1 MNWLTRLTAALL
13 RWSAGMLPPSRR
25 LWLYALWAEAAE
37 VPAGWLRL
45 AWLIGGVRLTMREAA
60 LGRRFGYP
68 LAFAVAAAGTARSA
82 WSGPP
87 GDSAIVIN
95 RVDVISI
102 AVILA
107 VLPWT
112 IRRAYG
118 PVAGSLLT
126 RLVRTGGYA
135 TVLALVLV
143 KTAVERVAGA
153 PPNNFQGPVRAWV
166 GEAAFLVVMACYAT
180 VILAYTALRSPA
192 APGTV
197 AIGTS
202 TGAAVGV
209 MVYALGPLGFP
220 LRFTGSWPPR
230 LYDAAMALGVL
241 LALCAP
247 VAAALAAA
255 RRSSRSTPPASPTR
269 QGAMA
274 GLCTG
279 ATAALIVAVLST
291 ATIALLPYDTVLRDW
306 AAAHIGQW
314 TPTVSQLA
322 PIYGPQSYLGYIAGN
337 SAFAAGY
344 LIVLL
349 LSPLAGCIFGA
360 WTGWAG
366 SNPRG
371 LGLPLPPGSDRPPPR
386 PVLGRQRG
394 HNHRPASRDRG
405 FSPGRQAPGG
415 RACGV

>member
-1 MNWLTRLTAALL
+1 
-13 RWSAGMLPPSRR
+13 
-25 LWLYALWAEAAE
+25 
-37 VPAGWLRL
+37 
-45 AWLIGGVRLTMREAA
+45 MREAA
-60 LGRRFGYP
+60 LGRRPGYP
-68 LAFAVAAAGTARSA
+68 LAFAIAAAGVAWNA

-102 AVILA
+102 VAILA
-107 VLPWT
+107 VLPRV
-112 IRRAYG
+112 IGRARG
-118 PVAGSLLT
+118 PVASRLRA
-126 RLVRTGGYA
+126 RLVRTSGYV

-153 PPNNFQGPVRAWV
+153 PPNNFEGSVRAWV
-166 GEAAFLVVMACYAT
+166 GEVVFLAVMACYAA
-180 VILAYTALRSPA
+180 VVLACTARRSPA
-192 APGTV
+192 AAGAV
-197 AIGTS
+197 AIGAV

-220 LRFTGSWPPR
+220 LRFTGSWPAR

-247 VAAALAAA
+247 VTAGLVAA
-255 RRSSRSTPPASPTR
+255 RRSSRSTPAASPTR

-291 ATIALLPYDTVLRDW
+291 ATIALLPHDTVLRVW
-306 AAAHIGQW
+306 ATAHIGQW
-314 TPTVSQLA
+314 MPAVSQLA
-322 PIYGPQSYLGYIAGN
+322 PIYGPHSYIGYMAGN

-349 LSPLAGCIFGA
+349 LSPLAGCILGA
-360 WTGWAG
+360 WAGWVAG
-366 SNPRG
+366 SPGHSRPQRPR
-371 LGLPLPPGSDRPPPR
+371 S
-386 PVLGRQRG
+386 
-394 HNHRPASRDRG
+394 A
-405 FSPGRQAPGG
+405 QAPSAGSSPSSS
-415 RACGV
+415 